1 MGGLKVHPEEVEAVI
16 NSHPWVRMSLVTARK
31 NPITGAIVAADV
43 VLADNEDVFDAVGVE
58 NTKAEILATC
68 RSALAAHKVPA
79 SIRVV
84 NSLAVTPSGKLGR
97 RDA

>member
-1 MGGLKVHPEEVEAVI
+1 
-16 NSHPWVRMSLVTARK
+16 MSLVTARK

-43 VLADNEDVFDAVGVE
+43 VLALDEDRALDVPTVE
-58 NTKAEILATC
+58 NTKAEILAAC
-68 RSALAAHKVPA
+68 RRALPAHKVPA

-84 NSLAVTPSGKLGR
+84 NALQVTPSGKLGR